1 MSPSVFQQ
9 FRDLIGDELVVNLVD
24 LVFQTD
30 RGFVDHDGLHQVGSE
45 KSFANLSQCSAIA
58 CKALLAGLV

>member
-1 MSPSVFQQ
+1 VSPSECQLL
-9 FRDLIGDELVVNLVD
+9 RDLIGDVLVVNLVD

-30 RGFVDHDGLHQVGSE
+30 RGFDHDGLHQVGSE
-45 KSFANLSQCSAIA
+45 KSFASLSECSSIA